1 MTTADFIQHIQSG
14 YTPKGKFFQLGA
26 GVWNGEVHPEAKVN
40 VPLATL
46 NRHGLIA
53 GATGTGK
60 TKTLQLIAEQ
70 LSMAGISVMMMD
82 IKGDLSGMAAAGE
95 PAPFILERYQKLGL
109 EYIPEPFPVELFT
122 LSDDYGSQLRATVSE
137 FGPILLS
144 KVLDLNDVQQGI
156 LSVVFKYADDNG
168 LLLLD
173 LDDLSKTLQYVSEQG
188 RADIEKDYGKIS
200 TASVGTILRKVIALR
215 QQGADHIFG
224 ELSFDIHDLLRKD
237 HRGYGMINLLR
248 LTKMQDRPAVFST
261 FMLQMLSE
269 LYQTLP
275 EEGDLEKPKLVMFID
290 EAHLI
295 FSQASKELLQQL
307 ESTIKL
313 IRSKGVGIFFC
324 TQNPQDI
331 PASIL
336 SQLGLKVQHALRAF
350 TANDRKNIQKTA
362 DNYPLSPF
370 YDAPTLLTS
379 VGIGEAVVT
388 LLNEKG
394 VPTPL
399 VHTFMISPKSRMDI
413 LTDEEIQAVLQR
425 SALYPKYSQ
434 KINRESAYEILSRK
448 IEYTPTISST
458 PAKETKSAT
467 RRTKAEK
474 NTLEKVLNSQAGK
487 QLQRS
492 LTRTIFG
499 VLEKGLKGMF
509 K

>member
-1 MTTADFIQHIQSG
+1 MTKNDFIQHIQKG
-14 YTPKGKFFQLGA
+14 YSAKGTYFQLGA
-26 GVWNGEVHPEAKVN
+26 GVWQGEVHPEAKVN

-70 LSMAGISVMMMD
+70 LSIAGVSVMMMD
-82 IKGDLSGMAAAGE
+82 IKGDLSGLAAPGD
-95 PAPFILERYQKLGL
+95 PAPFLLERYQKLSL
-109 EYIPEPFPVELFT
+109 DYIPEPFPVELFT
-122 LSDDYGSQLRATVSE
+122 LTDDYGSQMRATVTE
-137 FGPILLS
+137 FGPVLLS
-144 KVLDLNDVQQGI
+144 KVLGLNDVQQGI
-156 LSVVFKYADDNG
+156 LSVIFKYADEQG
-168 LLLLD
+168 LLLID
-173 LDDLSKTLQYVSEQG
+173 LDDLTKMLQFVSDEG
-188 RADIEKDYGKIS
+188 RAEIEKEYGRIS

-224 ELSFDIHDLLRKD
+224 ELSLDINDLMRQD
-237 HRGYGMINLLR
+237 IRGFGVINLLR
-248 LTKMQDRPAVFST
+248 LTKMQDKPAVFST
-261 FMLQMLSE
+261 FMLQLLAE

-275 EEGDLEKPKLVMFID
+275 EEGDLEQPKLVLFID

-295 FSQASKELLQQL
+295 FSEASKELLQQL

-336 SQLGLKVQHALRAF
+336 GQLGLKIQHALRAF

-413 LTDEEIQAVLQR
+413 LSEDEIQTLLKR
-425 SALYPKYSQ
+425 SALLPKYSQ
-434 KINRESAYEILSRK
+434 NINRESAYEMLSK
-448 IEYTPTISST
+448 KLETEVLAPVEAST
-458 PAKETKSAT
+458 SKKQAKE
-467 RRTKAEK
+467 EK
-474 NTLEKVLNSQAGK
+474 GMLEKVLSSQAGK

-492 LTRTIFG
+492 LTRSIFG
-499 VLEKGLKGMF
+499 VLEKGLKNMF